1 MTQTQ
6 NDVLAVIFKTGP
18 VTDRNLIHATKT
30 FEVHTTDSGIRTRR
44 AELTRMG
51 LVKAVGKTVYP
62 GAKRPVTVWDLTP
75 QGVNR
80 ALVTY

>member
-6 NDVLAVIFKTGP
+6 NDVLSTIFRIGP

-44 AELTRMG
+44 SELVTLG
-51 LVKAVGKTVYP
+51 LVEAVGKTVYP

-75 QGVNR
+75 KGVNTAFL
-80 ALVTY
+80 AL

>member
-6 NDVLAVIFKTGP
+6 NDVLSTIFKVGA

-44 AELTRMG
+44 RELVERG
-51 LVKAVGKTVYP
+51 LVEPVGKAVYP
-62 GAKRPVTVWDLTP
+62 GGKRPVTVWDLTP
-75 QGVNR
+75 KGIQVAVFGG
-80 ALVTY
+80 